1 MNIIKND
8 IELSNFGFKIFSKKV
23 ELLKIYKTITGKN
36 DWIDWYRKQY
46 KKDPIK
52 LKFPKAE
59 LIEIITLYDIRLKRT
74 SVKDIEKDKKRIEYW
89 HSDNNCLL
97 TNVS

>member
-36 DWIDWYRKQY
+36 DWIDWYRKIL
-46 KKDPIK
+46 KK
-52 LKFPKAE
+52 
-59 LIEIITLYDIRLKRT
+59 
-74 SVKDIEKDKKRIEYW
+74 
-89 HSDNNCLL
+89 
-97 TNVS
+97 